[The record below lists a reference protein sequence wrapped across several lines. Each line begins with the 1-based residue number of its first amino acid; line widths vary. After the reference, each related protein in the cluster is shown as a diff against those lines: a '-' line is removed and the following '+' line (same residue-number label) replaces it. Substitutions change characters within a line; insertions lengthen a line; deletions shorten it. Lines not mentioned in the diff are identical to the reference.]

1 MEISS
6 GKNVRITNVR
16 LTNVRP
22 RNARLWLLLSFFV
35 AGISWLYVHRVLVP
49 WTSYLHLQNGYV
61 IAQISDLYSPW
72 VGTREL
78 LLHRRNPYAPEVSHE
93 IQMVFYGHPIN
104 QTYDQPGV
112 ALVDEQRFAY
122 PVYEVFLTAPLADV
136 DFAEVQRWAPFV
148 LGSVIVL
155 NIFFCVSILHWR
167 LPWEVFVAIVL
178 FTLSSPQI
186 VQGLRLQQ
194 LAIVEGCLLIAG
206 AWCISRNY
214 LGTAGV
220 LLALSTIKPQMALL
234 PLCWFA
240 IWAVGDWRRRWRLP
254 VSFIATL
261 AALIGA
267 GELLLPGWPRYFL
280 AGLAAYRK
288 YAMPTSALRVAL
300 GDTFG
305 EILGGILV
313 LGLLAY
319 AWQNRKAAGG
329 SRQFASI
336 LATFFMCAL
345 LTFPLFTPFNQVLL
359 ILPAILLLHD
369 WKTLPKFSRL
379 IFILL
384 VSWPCI
390 ISLALLLFPPSTSSP
405 NQLPLLPALLVPFA
419 PFILPLLLITRS
431 RHGSS
436 PSREF
441 ANSV

>member
-6 GKNVRITNVR
+6 GKNVEPRI
-16 LTNVRP
+16 VRP

-122 PVYEVFLTAPLADV
+122 PVFEVFLTAPLAYV
-136 DFAEVQRWAPFV
+136 EFPQVQRWAPFV

-167 LPWEVFVAIVL
+167 LPWEVFAAIVL

-194 LAIVEGCLLIAG
+194 LAIVEGCLLMAG

-319 AWQNRKAAGG
+319 AWQNRKAAGD

-384 VSWPCI
+384 LSWPCT

-405 NQLPLLPALLVPFA
+405 SKLPLLPALLVPFA

>member
-6 GKNVRITNVR
+6 GGNVR
-16 LTNVRP
+16 LNLRQRNVQ
-22 RNARLWLLLSFFV
+22 LWLLLSFFV
-35 AGISWLYVHRVLVP
+35 AGISWLYVHRILVP

-78 LLHRRNPYAPEVSHE
+78 LLHHRNPYGPEVSHE
-93 IQMVFYGHPIN
+93 IQMVFYGHPIT
-104 QTYDQPGV
+104 QTYDKPGI

-122 PVYEVFLTAPLADV
+122 PVYEVFLTAPLAYV
-136 DFAEVQRWAPFV
+136 DFAQVHRWAPLV
-148 LGSVIVL
+148 LGLLVAL

-167 LPWEVFVAIVL
+167 LPWEAIAAIVL

-194 LAIVEGCLLIAG
+194 LAIVEACLLTAG
-206 AWCISRNY
+206 AWCVSRNHA
-214 LGTAGV
+214 GSAGV

-240 IWAVGDWRRRWRLP
+240 IWAAGDWRRRWRLP
-254 VSFIATL
+254 ASFIATIV
-261 AALIGA
+261 ALIVA

-280 AGLAAYRK
+280 AGLAAYRR

-319 AWQNRKAAGG
+319 AWQNRKAAGD

-336 LATFFMCAL
+336 LATFFTCAL

-359 ILPAILLLHD
+359 ILPALLLLHH
-369 WKTLPKFSRL
+369 WKTLPRFSRL
-379 IFILL
+379 VFILL

-390 ISLALLLFPPSTSSP
+390 ISLALLFFPPSTSSP
-405 NQLPLLPALLVPFA
+405 NQLPLLPALLVAFV
-419 PFILPLLLITRS
+419 PFILPVMLITRS
-431 RHGSS
+431 SHGSS

-441 ANSV
+441 VN